1 MTIAMAEWFAVGVG
15 LASAAD
21 PAEVAALVDETLRTA
36 GIPRDRVRV
45 VATVDTRAAH
55 PALAPLEWP
64 IVAYSPSAL
73 ATAAADLQT
82 RPSASPSDSATTP
95 TLAPSPDTATAT
107 APTTATG
114 RPPVAEPAALLAAGP
129 GAALVVSKRRSA
141 RVTVA
146 VAAAGLYLRVRPC

>member
-1 MTIAMAEWFAVGVG
+1 MAEWFAVGVG

-21 PAEVAALVDETLRTA
+21 PAEVAALVDETLRTV

-73 ATAAADLQT
+73 AATATATAD
-82 RPSASPSDSATTP
+82 RRSRSSAPLSDAATTP
-95 TLAPSPDTATAT
+95 ALAPSPDLATA
-107 APTTATG
+107 AEPTTVAA

-129 GAALVVSKRRSA
+129 GATLVVSKRRSA
-141 RVTVA
+141 RATVA
-146 VAAAGLYLRVRPC
+146 VAAAGF